1 MPNNYNPK
9 IHHRE
14 SMRLKNYDYSQ
25 DGYYFTTICA
35 KNKIECFGEIIDGK
49 MVLNECG
56 KIVEK
61 CWYDLPNHYHNCRL
75 DEFIIMPNHN
85 HGIVIIDNG
94 VVETGLK
101 PIRMDKS
108 VVGMG
113 LKPIPTGVKRYSLSE
128 IIRAFKTFSSRKINE
143 QNPNLIFRWQL
154 RFYDHIIRNEKS
166 LDKIREYIVNN
177 PLKWELDRNN
187 PENLYM

>member
-1 MPNNYNPK
+1 MSKNYNPR
-9 IHHRE
+9 IHHRQ
-14 SMRLKNYDYSQ
+14 SMRLENYDYSQ

-56 KIVEK
+56 EIVKK

-85 HGIVIIDNG
+85 HGIIIIDNS
-94 VVETGLK
+94 VVGTGLK
-101 PIRMDKS
+101 PVRT
-108 VVGMG
+108 
-113 LKPIPTGVKRYSLSE
+113 KPIPTGAKQYSLSE
-128 IIRAFKTFSSRKINE
+128 IIRGFKTFSSRKINE
-143 QNPNLIFRWQL
+143 QNVNLIFRWQS